1 MKLQTSFGICALAVL
16 SLAGHALAGEPLK
29 TDKSPGISGLEANL
43 SNKSLPLDMNLLAIT
58 PRTGDYTCSR
68 LNPASVKYDCLSAIR
83 GYNVDVYASGV
94 CDRYT
99 DSYTTLTC
107 MQTIAGRSFKYSALA
122 ACDRFN
128 DANETNTCLWS
139 IANCFPTD
147 SAVATCDAYA
157 STTDT
162 ISCFR
167 YYCGR

>member
-1 MKLQTSFGICALAVL
+1 MSFGIYALACL
-16 SLAGHALAGEPLK
+16 SLAKQTYAGEPLK
-29 TDKSPGISGLEANL
+29 ADKSPGIVGVELNL
-43 SNKSLPLDMNLLAIT
+43 PNISATLDMNLLSIT

-68 LNPASVKYDCLSAIR
+68 LNPASLKYDCYSAIR
-83 GYNVDVYASGV
+83 GYSVDVYASGV

-107 MQTIAGRSFKYSALA
+107 MQTIAGHTFKYSALA

-128 DANETNTCLWS
+128 DANETNSCLWS
-139 IANCFPTD
+139 ITD
-147 SAVATCDAYA
+147 CSPSDGAVATCDAYA
-157 STTDT
+157 STADT